1 MRKSVAKRQGLWY
14 NISVGALTMID
25 AKTTAVLAHLNALCE
40 GGGYKIVE
48 EKDVLSALSGEE
60 QIESTTFREIMR
72 FLTER
77 EWISVKY
84 EGEGQYCLA
93 VLPKGRTVL
102 ESQGAK
108 GTENNPFALKS
119 PFTAGFLGALFGA
132 LLGAIII
139 AVCL

>member
-1 MRKSVAKRQGLWY
+1 ML
-14 NISVGALTMID
+14 D
-25 AKTTAVLAHLNALCE
+25 AKTTAVLAHLNALCV
-40 GGGYKIVE
+40 GGGYKIIE
-48 EKDVLSALSGEE
+48 EKEVLSALPKE
-60 QIESTTFREIMR
+60 QEIESVTFREIMR

-102 ESQGAK
+102 ETQGASIREGK
-108 GTENNPFALKS
+108 MFSTKS
-119 PFTAGFLGALFGA
+119 PFTGA
-132 LLGAIII
+132 LLGALLGAFLGAIAV

>member
-1 MRKSVAKRQGLWY
+1 ML
-14 NISVGALTMID
+14 D

-40 GGGYKIVE
+40 GGGYKIIE

-60 QIESTTFREIMR
+60 KMESTAFREIMR
-72 FLTER
+72 FLAER

-84 EGEGQYCLA
+84 EGEGQYCLS

-108 GTENNPFALKS
+108 ESENKMLFVKTPFS
-119 PFTAGFLGALFGA
+119 AGFLGGLTGA
-132 LLGAIII
+132 LLGAVIV
-139 AVCL
+139 ALCL